1 MLNTIQWT
9 SIQTITH
16 GNPSPSL
23 NTEFNTEWN
32 KASSKL
38 NESWFKN
45 INSFLNNNSSE
56 NTIQSLFVKFESIQ
70 SKGNQFLSNE
80 VLNQIH
86 NAGISNQSL
95 AHPIINSPLYDVKP
109 ETKSAIVPEE
119 WSADSVSTRIV
130 QFTIMRFHTI
140 SEPNFES
147 IEKISEAL
155 KDGFKKANEIIGP
168 VPEDIAQLFNKTFEE
183 TIAKWEAATEKLT
196 KLFT

>member
-1 MLNTIQWT
+1 M
-9 SIQTITH
+9 QTITH
-16 GNPSPSL
+16 GNSSASL

-32 KASSKL
+32 KASIKS
-38 NESWFKN
+38 NEPWFQN

-70 SKGNQFLSNE
+70 SKGNLFLSNE

-95 AHPIINSPLYDVKP
+95 AHPSSNSPLYDVNP
-109 ETKSAIVPEE
+109 GTKSAIVPED
-119 WSADSVSTRIV
+119 WSAEAVSTRIV

-140 SEPNFES
+140 SEANLES
-147 IEKISEAL
+147 IEKISAAL
-155 KDGFKKANEIIGP
+155 REGFKKASEIIGP
-168 VPEDIAQLFNKTFEE
+168 VPEDIAQLFNKTFER
-183 TIAKWEAATEKLT
+183 TMAKWEAEADKLN